1 LRTSLL
7 PGLLAAAE
15 LNRREPSLALFEV
28 GRVFLE
34 EEHERLALLT
44 RGPSELGVWR
54 PDVPGDFFQFKGLL
68 ESLAGLMGVE
78 LELRPTAT
86 EQLHPGVSAEVVW
99 DGEVVGFA
107 GRLHPAIEARYEL
120 PETFVAELGL
130 PLGEHSI
137 KFTDFSRQPYAE
149 RDLAVIAPLEVS
161 YAELRALC
169 AAAAGEHL
177 ESIEPFDVY
186 RGSQVGEGQRSVA
199 VRLHFRAEDRAL
211 TDEEVDDAMANV
223 IKAVRDAGYDIRA

>member
-1 LRTSLL
+1 
-7 PGLLAAAE
+7 
-15 LNRREPSLALFEV
+15 
-28 GRVFLE
+28 
-34 EEHERLALLT
+34 
-44 RGPSELGVWR
+44 
-54 PDVPGDFFQFKGLL
+54 
-68 ESLAGLMGVE
+68 M
-78 LELRPTAT
+78 
-86 EQLHPGVSAEVVW
+86 
-99 DGEVVGFA
+99 
-107 GRLHPAIEARYEL
+107 HPAIEARYEL
-120 PETFVAELGL
+120 PETYVAELTL

-186 RGSQVGEGQRSVA
+186 RGSQVDEGQRSVA